1 MNGMA
6 VMAAAETPSAME
18 GVTTALTTG
27 ITTIASSATDA
38 IAKVLPVALPVMG
51 AIVVVTI
58 GIKVFKKFSKG

>member
-27 ITTIASSATDA
+27 ITTIASNATDA

-58 GIKVFKKFSKG
+58 GVKIFKKFAK